1 MAFGPSGSP
10 ARLEYVDLDP
20 TLFARLIQAAE
31 EPVTLLSFERPSI
44 CGRFFS

>member
-20 TLFARLIQAAE
+20 GSVVARLIQAAIE
-31 EPVTLLSFERPSI
+31 SGHAVEF
-44 CGRFFS
+44 